1 MPHVT
6 VPRARIREGDLQCID
21 VACAV
26 ARPAPIGA
34 ALSPRGARVG
44 WGVAQ
49 HFDFEGV
56 AALEAL
62 PDRDM
67 EPDQEMRLATKHC
80 DPLGEE
86 EMRALCAVLGRPR
99 VAGRLAYLNLG
110 CLPFRQHY

>member
-49 HFDFEGV
+49 HFDVDGV

-62 PDRDM
+62 PDQDM
-67 EPDQEMRLATKHC
+67 GLATKHS

-99 VAGRLAYLNLG
+99 VAGRLTYLNLG
-110 CLPFRQHY
+110 CLPFRQH

>member
-62 PDRDM
+62 FDNAKLFNRDSDADWVVLRDAVCAALKRAK
-67 EPDQEMRLATKHC
+67 E
-80 DPLGEE
+80 GE
-86 EMRALCAVLGRPR
+86 
-99 VAGRLAYLNLG
+99 
-110 CLPFRQHY
+110 